1 MPSSRVTFLEHNNQA
16 TVMPSLS
23 SAIARRPFAIV
34 LPTLVVGLL
43 AVGML
48 RGQTIIKRHVVASGG
63 GEAASAGHTTRGTI
77 SQSATG
83 RLTHAVDDRH
93 DAGFWYWAYK
103 PTATVVVAL
112 PTIDAEVGTRVTLP
126 MTLTMTDA
134 TADFLPRAFHARIRF
149 NSTLLHPVAG
159 TPACIADT
167 GDCVLRIDGIADAG
181 ADVIARLEFIVALGD
196 SEATPLKIED
206 FKWEKTGEERIA
218 TVRRDGLVN
227 LLGVCRVGGQVRLI
241 RSGAFAS
248 RVRASPNPS
257 HGRTTLEFVAAEDG
271 PVEIRL
277 VDLLGNDVARLIET
291 NAEAERLYRSEVDLD
306 AIASGSYVI
315 VYRTP
320 TQVLTERL
328 VIAR

>member
-1 MPSSRVTFLEHNNQA
+1 MFSP
-16 TVMPSLS
+16 S
-23 SAIARRPFAIV
+23 SAIVHRPFAAFA
-34 LPTLVVGLL
+34 LSTLVL
-43 AVGML
+43 GML
-48 RGQTIIKRHVVASGG
+48 AAGMLHGQTIVKRHVVASGG

-77 SQSATG
+77 SQSAVG
-83 RLTHAVDDRH
+83 RLTHALDDRH
-93 DAGFWYWAYK
+93 DVGFWYWAYK
-103 PTATVVVAL
+103 PTATVVVEL
-112 PTIDAEVGTRVTLP
+112 PTIDAEVGTHITIP
-126 MTLTMTDA
+126 MTLTTTDA
-134 TADFLPRAFHARIRF
+134 PGFLPRAFHARIRF

-167 GDCVLRIDGIADAG
+167 GDCVLRIDGIAEAG
-181 ADVIARLEFIVALGD
+181 AGVIARMEFIVALGD
-196 SEATPLKIED
+196 SEATPLEIED

-241 RSGAFAS
+241 RSGALAS
-248 RVRASPNPS
+248 RVRVSPNPT
-257 HGRTTLEFVAAEDG
+257 HGRTTLEYVAAEDG
-271 PVEIRL
+271 PVDVRL

-291 NAEAERLYRSEVDLD
+291 NAEAERLYRAEVDLD